1 MEYFEKIS
9 GARMHSS
16 FYKPVLDTKVL
27 NMGLGEDILDFVNN
41 CLVTLNEV
49 HNLLTVN
56 KIWKIRLKNIGI
68 LDYKNAMSYNTT
80 GIIARSAGVKKD
92 IRLNKYTTYNNYFY
106 LNFNS
111 FITDHGDSYDR
122 FLLRMYEISESLN
135 IINQNL
141 SFFFNTNNN
150 NLKLFNFFDEKNS
163 MELIIKHFKFWSDGI
178 SITKNCIYVPV
189 ESPKGEF
196 GVSVI
201 SDNSNKPFRCKI
213 KSPSINHLNLLKTL
227 SKDTFLSDLVTLI
240 GTIDIVFGEIDR

>member
-1 MEYFEKIS
+1 
-9 GARMHSS
+9 
-16 FYKPVLDTKVL
+16 
-27 NMGLGEDILDFVNN
+27 
-41 CLVTLNEV
+41 
-49 HNLLTVN
+49 
-56 KIWKIRLKNIGI
+56 
-68 LDYKNAMSYNTT
+68 MSYNTT

-163 MELIIKHFKFWSDGI
+163 MELIIKHFKF
-178 SITKNCIYVPV
+178 
-189 ESPKGEF
+189 
-196 GVSVI
+196 
-201 SDNSNKPFRCKI
+201 
-213 KSPSINHLNLLKTL
+213 
-227 SKDTFLSDLVTLI
+227 
-240 GTIDIVFGEIDR
+240 